1 MRRSLVLHANPTVR
15 QTQVILARLERALTE
30 RGAIVRREIPGEVS
44 FRMPPPWRVAPV
56 GWLALITRGTAT
68 LSAWGGG
75 PWRVSYRL
83 HFGGLQ
89 ALTGLVTL
97 ILAVVGWGWPRL
109 ALLGS
114 VLALWV
120 VGYGTLHLLASHSFR
135 GLLRDVLAD
144 VVERRARPRAGPTGA
159 PATSQQP
166 E

>member
-1 MRRSLVLHANPTVR
+1 
-15 QTQVILARLERALTE
+15 
-30 RGAIVRREIPGEVS
+30 
-44 FRMPPPWRVAPV
+44 MPPPWRVAPV

-89 ALTGLVTL
+89 AVAGLVTL

-135 GLLRDVLAD
+135 GLLRNVLAD
-144 VVERRARPRAGPTGA
+144 VVDRRARPRAGTTSA